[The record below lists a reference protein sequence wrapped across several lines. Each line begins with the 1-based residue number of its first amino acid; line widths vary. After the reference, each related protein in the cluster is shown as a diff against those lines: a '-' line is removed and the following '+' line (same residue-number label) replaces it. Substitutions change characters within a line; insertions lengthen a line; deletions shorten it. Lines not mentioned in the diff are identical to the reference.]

1 MKAERWQAFKQRSAG
16 QVTNLI
22 DLLQGKLSKEIL
34 ADVTRLETGLFPTP
48 SEIKM
53 TCSCPDWAGLC
64 KHLAAV
70 LYGVGSR
77 LDHQPELLFV
87 LRGVEVA
94 ELIAAATASAAAGPL
109 TGEAQTAA
117 DSALAGEDLSA
128 LFGVDLEDS
137 GGSKPKGDLSKA
149 AVVAPVATSTRQPK
163 AKASAAA
170 AGKAPTQPPSPNTRR
185 PNTPSR
191 AKGKNPVL
199 KRSATPFAPDAPNPK
214 PARTI
219 KAKQVITKRPK
230 AAPRSKTSSK
240 A

>member
-1 MKAERWQAFKQRSAG
+1 
-16 QVTNLI
+16 
-22 DLLQGKLSKEIL
+22 
-34 ADVTRLETGLFPTP
+34 
-48 SEIKM
+48 
-53 TCSCPDWAGLC
+53 
-64 KHLAAV
+64 
-70 LYGVGSR
+70 

-128 LFGVDLEDS
+128 LFGVDLDDGS
-137 GGSKPKGDLSKA
+137 GSKPKSDPSQA
-149 AVVAPVATSTRQPK
+149 AVAEPVATSTRKPK
-163 AKASAAA
+163 AKPSAAT

-191 AKGKNPVL
+191 AKGKNPAA
-199 KRSATPFAPDAPNPK
+199 KRSATRPAPDAPNPK
-214 PARTI
+214 PARTM
-219 KAKQVITKRPK
+219 KAKQAKTKRPK
-230 AAPRSKTSSK
+230 VAPRSKTSSK